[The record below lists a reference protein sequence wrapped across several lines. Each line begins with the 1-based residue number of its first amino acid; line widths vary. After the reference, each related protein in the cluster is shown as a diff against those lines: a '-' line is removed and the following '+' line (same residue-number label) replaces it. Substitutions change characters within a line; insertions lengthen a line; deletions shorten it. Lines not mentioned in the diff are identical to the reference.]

1 MINKFGGWWYPLH
14 KSVFQEIMIETLC
27 WFKKDDSDDE
37 DKTETHIEMPNMTI
51 PQLADDVP
59 VTLQDYQRNIK
70 IDTNPLYKIEE
81 AVTTPNGTIIRR
93 RRYKI

>member
-1 MINKFGGWWYPLH
+1 
-14 KSVFQEIMIETLC
+14 
-27 WFKKDDSDDE
+27 
-37 DKTETHIEMPNMTI
+37 MPNMTI
-51 PQLADDVP
+51 PQLADAVP
-59 VTLQDYQRNIK
+59 AIQDFQRNIK